1 MNRLIPIFIAVFVG
15 VFGCSYLFLQMGGK
29 ATSPG
34 EKVAA
39 RPPSDDDSADASP
52 EARSADVTPAA
63 LPSAGEP
70 ENNKSHNTKTTDD
83 VTARLKE
90 VEKQLNK
97 PDEFTAKLK
106 EAQKQ
111 LGKSGESPIPLAK
124 PASKADRSKRIVVK
138 RAPATPQQAESDPGS
153 SDEDLNLLQG
163 TWRMVDTEYDG
174 DRLTEEARK
183 HTWEFQGNKYTIK
196 NQGNF
201 QELWKAQLN
210 SSRNPKTI
218 DGTHDITG
226 GKLKG
231 IYEVTGDSLKV
242 CYDLTGRGRPDSF
255 KAGKGS
261 RRVCYYFKRS

>member
-39 RPPSDDDSADASP
+39 RPPSDDDSADAGP
-52 EARSADVTPAA
+52 ETKPVEVTPAA
-63 LPSAGEP
+63 VPPSSEF
-70 ENNKSHNTKTTDD
+70 ENNKPQNAKSADD
-83 VTARLKE
+83 VTAKLKE
-90 VEKQLNK
+90 VEKQLRK
-97 PDEFTAKLK
+97 PDDFTAKLK

-111 LGKSGESPIPLAK
+111 LGKSGESPIPVAK
-124 PASKADRSKRIVVK
+124 PASKSDRSKRIVVK
-138 RAPATPQQAESDPGS
+138 KAPATPQPAEPDAGGSD
-153 SDEDLNLLQG
+153 DDLSLLQG

-174 DRLTEEARK
+174 SRLTEEAQK

-201 QELWKAQLN
+201 LELWKAQLN

-231 IYEVTGDSLKV
+231 IYEVTADSLKV
-242 CYDLTGRGRPDSF
+242 CYDLTGKGRPDSF